1 MNTSTLDR
9 IVRADRR
16 MKIGFGGVRAMNQL
30 PRNRKHFV
38 SFIINTH
45 PSSKSGEHWQAVF
58 FDVRN
63 RASFF
68 CSYGTPPS
76 NVVKKFIIENSL
88 SFEYNSCRLQHRRA
102 TSCGLYCLYF
112 LWHKSRGLP
121 VTQLR
126 SRNPCTNER
135 IIHQFARENFKLLA
149 NPGLYGSVQY
159 C

>member
-9 IVRADRR
+9 IVRADRW
-16 MKIGFGGVRAMNQL
+16 MKIGFGGVRAKNQL
-30 PRNRKHFV
+30 PRDRGRLT

-45 PSSKSGEHWQAVF
+45 PSNKPGEHWQAVF
-58 FDVRN
+58 FDNRN

-68 CSYGTPPS
+68 CSYGTLPS
-76 NVVKKFIIENSL
+76 KIIKKFILQNSL
-88 SFEYNSCRLQHRRA
+88 SMKYNTRRLQHRRA

-121 VTQLR
+121 VTHLQTR
-126 SRNPCTNER
+126 DPCTNER
-135 IIHQFARENFKLLA
+135 IIHEFARENFKLLA
-149 NPGLYGSVQY
+149 NPGQYGRVQY